1 VSNEVEIKKNIM
13 QRVKLD
19 KVVVHISV
27 GGDWNKLQKAA
38 KLLEEITGQKPIIKK
53 AKRTI
58 KSFGISRNQPI
69 SAMVTLRKDKA
80 KSFLLRALDAV
91 DYRIKESSFDENGNL
106 AFGISE
112 HLMLPDV
119 RYDPEI
125 GIFGMDIIVSLAKP
139 GRRVKLRKYRRSRLG
154 KNAKVT
160 KEEAIEF
167 FKSEF
172 NVEVI

>member
-80 KSFLLRALDAV
+80 KSF
-91 DYRIKESSFDENGNL
+91 
-106 AFGISE
+106 
-112 HLMLPDV
+112 
-119 RYDPEI
+119 
-125 GIFGMDIIVSLAKP
+125 
-139 GRRVKLRKYRRSRLG
+139 
-154 KNAKVT
+154 
-160 KEEAIEF
+160 
-167 FKSEF
+167 
-172 NVEVI
+172 

>member
-1 VSNEVEIKKNIM
+1 M
-13 QRVKLD
+13 DRVVLD

-27 GGDWNKLQKAA
+27 GGDWNRLQKAS
-38 KLLEEITGQKPIIKK
+38 KLLQDLTGQRPIVRN

-58 KSFGISRNQPI
+58 RAFGISRNQPI
-69 SAMVTLRKDKA
+69 STMVTLRKERA
-80 KSFLLRALDAV
+80 RAFLERALDAV
-91 DYRIKESSFDENGNL
+91 EYKLKASSFDENGNV
-106 AFGISE
+106 AFGITE

-119 RYDPEI
+119 SYDPEI
-125 GIFGMDIIVSLAKP
+125 GIFGMDVIVSLAKP
-139 GRRVKLRKYRRSRLG
+139 GRRVKLRRYRRSRLG
-154 KNAKVT
+154 KRAKAT